1 MTHAPGSGR
10 VIFIVEQRGVIKR
23 ATFEGGSWRKLGTFL
38 DLRSLVRAGGEQ
50 GLLGLAF
57 HPDYQANGLFY
68 VDYTRRG
75 EGSAGGDTV
84 VAEYRRASDARADP
98 GSRRVVLTVDQP
110 AANHNGGHLAFGP
123 DGFLYI
129 ALGDGGGAGD
139 TYRNGQDRGTL
150 AGQAPAHRPT
160 GPGRLGA
167 APLCRAGLQPL
178 GRRAWPG
185 RDVGL
190 GPAQP
195 VALLLR
201 PRGAGTCGSAMSAR
215 APAKR
220 STARRRT
227 PAVATPGVARTTAGA
242 AARAAGATRRRA
254 SPVASGGCPCS
265 STRTVRVAAR

>member
-1 MTHAPGSGR
+1 MTHAPGSGS
-10 VIFIVEQRGVIKR
+10 VIFILEQRGVIRR

-38 DLRSLVRAGGEQ
+38 DIRSLVRAGGEQ

-84 VAEYRRASDARADP
+84 VAEYQRASDTRADP

-139 TYRNGQDRGTL
+139 TYHSGQDRGTL
-150 AGQAPAHRPT
+150 LAKLLRIDPRDPDGSGPRRYAVPASNPWV
-160 GPGRLGA
+160 GGR
-167 APLCRAGLQPL
+167 
-178 GRRAWPG
+178 G
-185 RDVGL
+185 RDETWAWGLRNPWRFSFDRTRGDLWIGDVG
-190 GPAQP
+190 Q
-195 VALLLR
+195 
-201 PRGAGTCGSAMSAR
+201 GAREEVDR
-215 APAKR
+215 AKAN
-220 STARRRT
+220 A
-227 PAVATPGVARTTAGA
+227 AVATPGAAPTTAGA

-254 SPVASGGCPCS
+254 SPVASGGCPPS
-265 STRTVRVAAR
+265 STRTARVAAR